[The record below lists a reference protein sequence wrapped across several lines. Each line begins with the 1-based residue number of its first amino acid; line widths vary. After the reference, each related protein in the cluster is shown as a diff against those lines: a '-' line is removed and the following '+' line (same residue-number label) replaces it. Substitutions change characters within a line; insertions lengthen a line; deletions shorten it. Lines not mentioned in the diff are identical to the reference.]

1 MTIHEI
7 KPVIFTNMILFRSA
21 LVLNPEN
28 LQTFFC
34 LNVVPIMCWDVE
46 FGDVVRH
53 LLNVR

>member
-28 LQTFFC
+28 LQLF
-34 LNVVPIMCWDVE
+34 LSESGSNHVPGPGVW
-46 FGDVVRH
+46 DVVRH
-53 LLNVR
+53 L

>member
-34 LNVVPIMCWDVE
+34 LNVVPIMCRDVE
-46 FGDVVRH
+46 FVVRH